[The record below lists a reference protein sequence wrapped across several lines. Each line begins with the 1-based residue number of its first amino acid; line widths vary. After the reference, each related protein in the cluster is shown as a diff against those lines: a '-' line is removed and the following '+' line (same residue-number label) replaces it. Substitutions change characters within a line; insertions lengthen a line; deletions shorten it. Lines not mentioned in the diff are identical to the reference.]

1 MKESIEEKAAY
12 FFTCKKDGFTKT
24 QELEFQIWIK
34 ENIEHKKAF
43 EKVEMLQSLYLSLPS
58 DIKSKISQEVHRNIK
73 SRNSLRNSNFL
84 KFAAS
89 VIFIIGASLFGIN
102 EYLNFGIKHTYTSNQ
117 EIKNI
122 VLPDGSKVIL
132 DAKTKLDIK
141 YFSDKREINIIE
153 GKALFDVTSNPNKP
167 FIVNANMIKVEVLGT
182 NFEVKNEIDKIV
194 VDVINRKIKV
204 KQNKN
209 NEFQQLAILTKGK
222 HISFDK
228 QSKKVILKDIDI
240 NNIASWK
247 DGILFFQDYSLEKAI
262 NEFKK
267 YQDINITIQKDIK
280 NYTVSGSFSIH
291 EIDKFIFAL
300 TKIYP
305 IKVDNKV
312 DNKVDSTYI
321 YKKF

>member
-73 SRNSLRNSNFL
+73 SRNSLRKSNFL

-102 EYLNFGIKHTYTSNQ
+102 EYMNFGIKHTYTSNQ

-194 VDVINRKIKV
+194 VDVINGKV
-204 KQNKN
+204 KVEQNKN

-262 NEFKK
+262 NKKKK
-267 YQDINITIQKDIK
+267 YQDINITI
-280 NYTVSGSFSIH
+280 
-291 EIDKFIFAL
+291 
-300 TKIYP
+300 
-305 IKVDNKV
+305 
-312 DNKVDSTYI
+312 
-321 YKKF
+321 

>member
-1 MKESIEEKAAY
+1 
-12 FFTCKKDGFTKT
+12 
-24 QELEFQIWIK
+24 
-34 ENIEHKKAF
+34 
-43 EKVEMLQSLYLSLPS
+43 MLQSLYLSLLS

-73 SRNSLRNSNFL
+73 SRNSLRKSNFL

-102 EYLNFGIKHTYTSNQ
+102 EYMNFGIKHTYTSNQ

-194 VDVINRKIKV
+194 VDVINGKV
-204 KQNKN
+204 KVEQNKN

>member
-73 SRNSLRNSNFL
+73 SRNSLRKSNFL

-102 EYLNFGIKHTYTSNQ
+102 GYMNFGIKHTYTSNQ

-194 VDVINRKIKV
+194 VDVINGKV
-204 KQNKN
+204 KVEQNKN

-228 QSKKVILKDIDI
+228 QSKKVILKELDT
-240 NNIASWK
+240 NSIASWK

>member
-43 EKVEMLQSLYLSLPS
+43 EKVEMLQSPYLSLPS

-73 SRNSLRNSNFL
+73 SRNSLRKSNFL

-102 EYLNFGIKHTYTSNQ
+102 EYMNFGIKHTYTSNQ

-194 VDVINRKIKV
+194 VDVINGKV
-204 KQNKN
+204 KVEQNKN

>member
-73 SRNSLRNSNFL
+73 SRNSLRKSNFL

-102 EYLNFGIKHTYTSNQ
+102 EYMNFGIKHTYTSNQ

-194 VDVINRKIKV
+194 VDVINGKV
-204 KQNKN
+204 KVEQNKN

-247 DGILFFQDYSLEKAI
+247 DGILFFYFFSLEKAI

>member
-73 SRNSLRNSNFL
+73 SRNSLRKSNFL

-102 EYLNFGIKHTYTSNQ
+102 EYMNFGIKHTYTSNQ

-141 YFSDKREINIIE
+141 YYILSSGIRETDLLARWGGEEFII
-153 GKALFDVTSNPNKP
+153 AL
-167 FIVNANMIKVEVLGT
+167 
-182 NFEVKNEIDKIV
+182 IDSSLENSKIV
-194 VDVINRKIKV
+194 CENLR
-204 KQNKN
+204 
-209 NEFQQLAILTKGK
+209 
-222 HISFDK
+222 
-228 QSKKVILKDIDI
+228 
-240 NNIASWK
+240 
-247 DGILFFQDYSLEKAI
+247 KAI
-262 NEFKK
+262 EEDIELMEICSFNVTASFGLTMVKK
-267 YQDINITIQKDIK
+267 LETKESALIRVDEAMYKSKNSGKNKITI
-280 NYTVSGSFSIH
+280 
-291 EIDKFIFAL
+291 L
-300 TKIYP
+300 
-305 IKVDNKV
+305 
-312 DNKVDSTYI
+312 
-321 YKKF
+321 

>member
-1 MKESIEEKAAY
+1 
-12 FFTCKKDGFTKT
+12 
-24 QELEFQIWIK
+24 
-34 ENIEHKKAF
+34 
-43 EKVEMLQSLYLSLPS
+43 
-58 DIKSKISQEVHRNIK
+58 
-73 SRNSLRNSNFL
+73 
-84 KFAAS
+84 
-89 VIFIIGASLFGIN
+89 
-102 EYLNFGIKHTYTSNQ
+102 
-117 EIKNI
+117 
-122 VLPDGSKVIL
+122 
-132 DAKTKLDIK
+132 
-141 YFSDKREINIIE
+141 
-153 GKALFDVTSNPNKP
+153 
-167 FIVNANMIKVEVLGT
+167 MIKVEVLGT

-194 VDVINRKIKV
+194 VDVINGKV
-204 KQNKN
+204 KVEQNKN

-291 EIDKFIFAL
+291 VIDKFIFAL

>member
-73 SRNSLRNSNFL
+73 SRNSLRKSNFL

-102 EYLNFGIKHTYTSNQ
+102 EYMNFGIKHTYTSNQ

-153 GKALFDVTSNPNKP
+153 GKAFFDVTSNPNKP

-194 VDVINRKIKV
+194 VDVINGKV
-204 KQNKN
+204 KVEQNKN

-312 DNKVDSTYI
+312 DSTYI

>member
-43 EKVEMLQSLYLSLPS
+43 EKVEMLKSLYLSLPS

-73 SRNSLRNSNFL
+73 SRNSLRKSNFL

-102 EYLNFGIKHTYTSNQ
+102 EYMNFGIKHTYTSNQ

-194 VDVINRKIKV
+194 VDVINGKV
-204 KQNKN
+204 KVEQNKN

-312 DNKVDSTYI
+312 DSTYI

>member
-73 SRNSLRNSNFL
+73 SRNSLRKSNFL

-102 EYLNFGIKHTYTSNQ
+102 EYMNFGIKHTYTSNQ

-194 VDVINRKIKV
+194 VDVINGKV
-204 KQNKN
+204 KVEQNKN

-312 DNKVDSTYI
+312 DSTYI